1 MDLHSYLLELSE
13 QDREIFARQ
22 CDTTLNYL
30 WKLARGFDKVPP
42 LRPNPTLAAL
52 IERASNQKVRRWES
66 NPEDW
71 HITWPELVGVKGAP
85 SCLQGCMPRSKSKGR
100 KEVAHGC

>member
-1 MDLHSYLLELSE
+1 MDLRSYLLGLSE
-13 QDREIFARQ
+13 QEREAFAKE

-52 IERASNQKVRRWES
+52 IERASNQMVRRWES

-71 HITWPELVGVKGAP
+71 HITWPELVGFDGAP
-85 SCLQGCMPRSKSKGR
+85 NCSLSTSPRNRAKGR
-100 KEVAHGC
+100 KSAVPA